1 MWGPDGFLGANGYY
15 DFAGSGVIH
24 LAGGI
29 CALVGNC
36 SVVSYINHKLF
47 NIALFFQAC
56 IIVGARHG
64 RFGEKGQLEDLR
76 SHSTTLGAQG
86 FFILVF
92 GFLAF
97 NGGSQVISTGLG
109 KKIGP
114 RLREILR
121 QVEAE
126 VVSNSRN

>member
-47 NIALFFQAC
+47 NIALFPSLHHRWRASWA
-56 IIVGARHG
+56 VRREGPARG
-64 RFGEKGQLEDLR
+64 LAIPLNNPRR
-76 SHSTTLGAQG
+76 SRVLHSRVWFLGLQRR
-86 FFILVF
+86 
-92 GFLAF
+92 LA
-97 NGGSQVISTGLG
+97 GDVYRAG